1 MFNIF
6 RRLSTWNL
14 IYDWRFHHPV
24 TSTDETINLFISVV
38 KWKGISFPRFQLFLK
53 SIWIVLKLLPVK
65 VVQRPQLSTT
75 GSPDLIMLL
84 STLKRDEQNRKSSL
98 GTIVLWKWRGEK
110 KSFPCFEIKLEKI
123 EREFRRHQSLWRF
136 NIQREW
142 SNSWHHH
149 HLNSLF
155 SSLVPTH
162 KKLLTTSA
170 IASLR
175 PRCLRSNLLID
186 RTGGRNK
193 YKSGWDEQE

>member
-14 IYDWRFHHPV
+14 IYDWRFLHPV
-24 TSTDETINLFISVV
+24 TSTDETINLFSVI
-38 KWKGISFPRFQLFLK
+38 KWKGISFSRFQLFLK
-53 SIWIVLKLLPVK
+53 VNMNSLKTPASKSCPKTTTLHDRFTWFNNAAQHTRKGWTKSKIEPRDNRVVK
-65 VVQRPQLSTT
+65 VKGR
-75 GSPDLIMLL
+75 
-84 STLKRDEQNRKSSL
+84 
-98 GTIVLWKWRGEK
+98 K

-142 SNSWHHH
+142 SSSWHHH
-149 HLNSLF
+149 HLNF
-155 SSLVPTH
+155 PSSSVVPTH
-162 KKLLTTSA
+162 KKLLATSA